1 MADIINLILLIIG
14 IVLLVRFILWSRK
27 RIVMIIRLSKLSRE
41 YGAEIKYL
49 RCPLFP
55 TRTNSEKPDIYV
67 KILNTVY
74 LVRLYSGGNKRYM
87 VHFSSERFSV
97 RYMKMAMRML
107 TSSRRRATG
116 LAYVESGKAFTVSSK
131 VFVSKP
137 IKTPDELVGKV
148 EHVERILLFNPAP
161 HAVSVVLP
169 EKTGIK
175 VALTGDEVFGMKI
188 FTGSSFVEY
197 VKRQAREGNKTNN

>member
-1 MADIINLILLIIG
+1 MVDVINLILLIVALIL
-14 IVLLVRFILWSRK
+14 IVRFILWSRK
-27 RIVMIIRLSKLSRE
+27 RIVMIIRLKSLQRE
-41 YGAEIKYL
+41 LGAEVKFL
-49 RCPLFP
+49 RFPLLP
-55 TRTNSEKPDIYV
+55 TRTSSQKPDLYV

-74 LVRLYSGGNKRYM
+74 LIRLYSGGNKHHM

-107 TSSRRRATG
+107 TSSKRRATG

-131 VFVSKP
+131 VFVSRP
-137 IKTPDELVGKV
+137 LELPDKLATEDVKV
-148 EHVERILLFNPAP
+148 EKILLFNPAP
-161 HAVSVVLP
+161 HAVSYVLP

-188 FTGSSFVEY
+188 YTGSSFVEY
-197 VKRQAREGNKTNN
+197 AKRQAREGDKTNN

>member
-1 MADIINLILLIIG
+1 MVDVINLILLIVAL
-14 IVLLVRFILWSRK
+14 VLLVRFILWSRK
-27 RIVMIIRLSKLSRE
+27 RIIMVIKLKSLQRE
-41 YGAEIKYL
+41 LGAEVKFL
-49 RCPLFP
+49 RSPFLP
-55 TRTNSEKPDIYV
+55 THTYSQKPDLYV

-74 LVRLYSGGNKRYM
+74 LIRLYSGGNKHHM

-107 TSSRRRATG
+107 ASSKRRATG

-131 VFVSKP
+131 VFVSRQLE
-137 IKTPDELVGKV
+137 TPAKLAEEGVK
-148 EHVERILLFNPAP
+148 VERILLFNPAP

-175 VALTGDEVFGMKI
+175 VAPVGDEVFGMKI
-188 FTGSSFVEY
+188 YTGSSFVEY
-197 VKRQAREGNKTNN
+197 AKTQAREGNKNE

>member
-1 MADIINLILLIIG
+1 MVDVINLILLIIAL
-14 IVLLVRFILWSRK
+14 INIARLIKWSHK
-27 RIVMIIRLSKLSRE
+27 RIVMVARLKSLSRE
-41 YGAEIKYL
+41 LGAEVKFL
-49 RCPLFP
+49 RFPLLP
-55 TRTNSEKPDIYV
+55 TKTNSEKPDVYV

-74 LVRLYSGGNKRYM
+74 LIRLYSGRNKHHM

-107 TSSRRRATG
+107 ASSKRRATG

-131 VFVSKP
+131 VFVSSPMKAP
-137 IKTPDELVGKV
+137 RDLVGDGD
-148 EHVERILLFNPAP
+148 HVEMILLFNPAP

-188 FTGSSFVEY
+188 YTGSSFVEY
-197 VKRQAREGNKTNN
+197 AIKQARGENKSYY

>member
-1 MADIINLILLIIG
+1 MVDVINLILLIVAL
-14 IVLLVRFILWSRK
+14 VLIVRFILWSRK
-27 RIVMIIRLSKLSRE
+27 RIIMVIRLKSLHRE
-41 YGAEIKYL
+41 LGAEVKFL
-49 RCPLFP
+49 RSPFLP
-55 TRTNSEKPDIYV
+55 THTYSQKPDLYV

-74 LVRLYSGGNKRYM
+74 LIRLYSGGNKHHM

-107 TSSRRRATG
+107 ASSKRRATG

-131 VFVSKP
+131 VFVSRP
-137 IKTPDELVGKV
+137 LETPAKLAEEGVK
-148 EHVERILLFNPAP
+148 VERILLFNPAP

-175 VALTGDEVFGMKI
+175 VAPVGDEVFGMKI
-188 FTGSSFVEY
+188 YTGSSFVEY
-197 VKRQAREGNKTNN
+197 AKTQAREGNKNE

>member
-1 MADIINLILLIIG
+1 MVDVINLILLIVAL
-14 IVLLVRFILWSRK
+14 VLIVRFILWSRK
-27 RIVMIIRLSKLSRE
+27 RIVMIIRLKSLQRE
-41 YGAEIKYL
+41 LGAEVKFL
-49 RCPLFP
+49 RFPLLP
-55 TRTNSEKPDIYV
+55 TRTNSQKPDLYV

-74 LVRLYSGGNKRYM
+74 LIRLYSGGNKHHM

-107 TSSRRRATG
+107 TSSKRRSTG

-131 VFVSKP
+131 VFVSRP
-137 IKTPDELVGKV
+137 LELPDKLATEDVKV
-148 EHVERILLFNPAP
+148 EKILLFNPAP
-161 HAVSVVLP
+161 HAVSYVLP

-188 FTGSSFVEY
+188 YTGSSFVEY
-197 VKRQAREGNKTNN
+197 AKRQARG

>member
-1 MADIINLILLIIG
+1 MVDVINLLLLIIAL
-14 IVLLVRFILWSRK
+14 ILIVRFVLWSRK
-27 RIVMIIRLSKLSRE
+27 RVAMIVRLRSLKKDL
-41 YGAEIKYL
+41 GAEVKFL
-49 RCPLFP
+49 RFPLLP
-55 TRTNSEKPDIYV
+55 TKTNSKKPDVYV

-74 LVRLYSGGNKRYM
+74 LIRLYSGGNKHHM

>member
-1 MADIINLILLIIG
+1 MVDVINLILLIVAL
-14 IVLLVRFILWSRK
+14 VLIVRFILWSRK
-27 RIVMIIRLSKLSRE
+27 RIVMIIRLKSLQRE
-41 YGAEIKYL
+41 LGAEVKFL
-49 RCPLFP
+49 RSPFLP
-55 TRTNSEKPDIYV
+55 THTYSQKPDLYV

-74 LVRLYSGGNKRYM
+74 LIRLYSGGNKHHM

-107 TSSRRRATG
+107 ASSKRRATG

-131 VFVSKP
+131 VFVSRP
-137 IKTPDELVGKV
+137 LETPAKLAEEGVK
-148 EHVERILLFNPAP
+148 VERILLFNPAP

-175 VALTGDEVFGMKI
+175 VAQVGDEVFGMKI
-188 FTGSSFVEY
+188 YTGSSFVEY
-197 VKRQAREGNKTNN
+197 AKTQAREGNKNE

>member
-1 MADIINLILLIIG
+1 MVDVINFLLLIVALILI
-14 IVLLVRFILWSRK
+14 VRFILWSRK
-27 RIVMIIRLSKLSRE
+27 RIAMVIRLNGLKRE
-41 YGAEIKYL
+41 LGAEVKFL
-49 RCPLFP
+49 RSPLLP
-55 TRTNSEKPDIYV
+55 TRTNSQKPDLYV

-74 LVRLYSGGNKRYM
+74 LIRLYSGGNKRHM

-107 TSSRRRATG
+107 TSSKRRATG

-131 VFVSKP
+131 VFVSRPLELPDKLAEEG
-137 IKTPDELVGKV
+137 IK
-148 EHVERILLFNPAP
+148 VERILLFNPAP

-175 VALTGDEVFGMKI
+175 VALVGDEVFGMKI
-188 FTGSSFVEY
+188 YTGSSFVEY
-197 VKRQAREGNKTNN
+197 AKRQARWDD